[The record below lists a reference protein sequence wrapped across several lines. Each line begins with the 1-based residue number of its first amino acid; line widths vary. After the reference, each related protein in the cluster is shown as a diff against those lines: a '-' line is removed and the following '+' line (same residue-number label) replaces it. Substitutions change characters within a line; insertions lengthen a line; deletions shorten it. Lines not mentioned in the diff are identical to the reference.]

1 MDRTDRRPR
10 SGGRGRVAPACP
22 GVKLESTPPVV
33 TTSAT
38 VKFTE
43 ASLSTKVI
51 MGEFVFSVQERVNA
65 VTS

>member
-1 MDRTDRRPR
+1 
-10 SGGRGRVAPACP
+10 
-22 GVKLESTPPVV
+22 VKLESTPPVV